1 MLARLFSFATIG
13 LHSELVTVEID
24 VGKGMCGLTIVGLG
38 DTAVQESKERIRSA
52 IRNSGLK
59 FPGAKKTTINLAPA
73 DIRKVGPRFDLP
85 MAMGMLLASG
95 ELDLLPE
102 DFSDTI
108 FIGELALDGTLRH
121 VSGVLPVTLAAREN
135 GMKRIVVP
143 ATNGPEAALVPGIEV
158 VAAPSLAEL
167 LLILCGDKNPPAIPA
182 PACAPR
188 GFDDLVDFADVHGQE
203 SAKRALEIAAA
214 GGHNVLMSGAPG
226 AGKTL
231 LAKAF
236 RGILPPLT
244 REEALEVTQI
254 YSVADLLPRGVPLLE
269 QRPFRCVHH
278 TASGVSIVGGGKMPG
293 PGEISLAHHGV
304 LFLDELAE
312 FPVQVLEVLRQ
323 PLEDRTITITRASGS
338 VSFPAN
344 FILVA
349 AMNPPEFSATS
360 ARAMRRKISAPL
372 LDRFDLMID
381 VQPVDIEDIRKKK
394 NRSSVTTA
402 DILSRVV
409 RARQAQYQRLSGAG
423 LHINAQMDVR
433 SIEKL
438 CPLDAASESLLVQ
451 AVRRLNLSMRAYHRM
466 IKVAR
471 TIADL
476 EGANAISQSHIAE
489 ALQYRQNVLS
499 D

>member
-1 MLARLFSFATIG
+1 
-13 LHSELVTVEID
+13 
-24 VGKGMCGLTIVGLG
+24 
-38 DTAVQESKERIRSA
+38 
-52 IRNSGLK
+52 
-59 FPGAKKTTINLAPA
+59 
-73 DIRKVGPRFDLP
+73 
-85 MAMGMLLASG
+85 
-95 ELDLLPE
+95 
-102 DFSDTI
+102 
-108 FIGELALDGTLRH
+108 
-121 VSGVLPVTLAAREN
+121 
-135 GMKRIVVP
+135 
-143 ATNGPEAALVPGIEV
+143 
-158 VAAPSLAEL
+158 
-167 LLILCGDKNPPAIPA
+167 
-182 PACAPR
+182 
-188 GFDDLVDFADVHGQE
+188 
-203 SAKRALEIAAA
+203 
-214 GGHNVLMSGAPG
+214 
-226 AGKTL
+226 
-231 LAKAF
+231 
-236 RGILPPLT
+236 
-244 REEALEVTQI
+244 
-254 YSVADLLPRGVPLLE
+254 
-269 QRPFRCVHH
+269 
-278 TASGVSIVGGGKMPG
+278 
-293 PGEISLAHHGV
+293 
-304 LFLDELAE
+304 
-312 FPVQVLEVLRQ
+312 
-323 PLEDRTITITRASGS
+323 
-338 VSFPAN
+338 
-344 FILVA
+344 